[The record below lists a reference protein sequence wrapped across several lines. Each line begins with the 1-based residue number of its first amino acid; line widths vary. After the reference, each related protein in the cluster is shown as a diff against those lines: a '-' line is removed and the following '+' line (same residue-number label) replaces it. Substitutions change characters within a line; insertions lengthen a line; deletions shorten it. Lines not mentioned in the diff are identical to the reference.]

1 MANVITESNY
11 AFKHNDDAESNYKT
25 NTSLNLSDAPPL
37 TRFLLKMQPSRS
49 TFNKIAY
56 VIMCIIYL
64 VPNNYIVMGVAIL
77 NNPAIGIVSAI
88 YGPTCAF
95 VWITQPSATEIG
107 TFFHSMVF
115 ANEKSLKQYSGKLKQ
130 QFVITNIAIAVMNIV
145 IYVILIIPMIGTTT
159 LLSNISN
166 NDNMLYTFIVSNV
179 LLAQVNTS
187 CMIPGDVLLLMFA
200 DVRAE
205 RTRAYIANIH
215 NILLDKENGDQLDVL
230 TKEQRKTE
238 QFALET
244 NQAIGSTNSAKIF
257 MMVSWIVILLCS
269 AAFVSASS
277 SANKLRPIIC
287 CCMMCLF
294 FVGMV
299 LQVMSSI
306 TSPSKAWNSA
316 CDLKLNDASLSPVIN
331 QLFGG
336 RADFDLWLK
345 NHEMSTQRLFGV
357 KVSMELIGRVGS
369 VLASGVLLAV
379 YLIARQE
386 LSNMM

>member
-1 MANVITESNY
+1 MANVTTESNY

-25 NTSLNLSDAPPL
+25 STTLNLSDAPPL
-37 TRFLLKMQPSRS
+37 TRFLLKMQASRS

-56 VIMCIIYL
+56 VILSILIFA
-64 VPNNYIVMGVAIL
+64 PNNYIVLGTAVL
-77 NNPAIGIVSAI
+77 NQPTIGIVLAI
-88 YGPTCAF
+88 YGPSSALI
-95 VWITQPSATEIG
+95 WNTQPSATEIG
-107 TFFHSMVF
+107 TSFHSMIF
-115 ANEKSLKQYSGKLKQ
+115 ANEKSLKQFSGQLKK
-130 QFVITNIAIAVMNIV
+130 QFLVMFIATLVMNVVLYAVLIV
-145 IYVILIIPMIGTTT
+145 PMLGSTT
-159 LLSNISN
+159 LLTNSTN
-166 NDNMLYTFIVSNV
+166 NDIVVYTFIVTNTILQS
-179 LLAQVNTS
+179 VNAFCIS
-187 CMIPGDVLLLMFA
+187 AGDVMLLMFA

-205 RTRAYIANIH
+205 RTRAYISNIH
-215 NILLDKENGDQLDVL
+215 NILLDKENGDQLDAL

-238 QFALET
+238 LFALET
-244 NQAIGSTNSAKIF
+244 NQAIGRTNSAKIF
-257 MMVSWIVILLCS
+257 IMTSWIVIMLCS

-277 SANKLRPIIC
+277 FTNKLRPIIV
-287 CCMMCLF
+287 CCMFGLF
-294 FVGMV
+294 MGGMV
-299 LQVMSSI
+299 LQTMSSI